1 MLQSTLYERI
11 RGWILP
17 KLEQHLASD
26 LSYHSVLHTIDV
38 ETQAIRIA
46 HTEGITDTEEL
57 LLLKLACLYH
67 DSGFLFTYKEHESA
81 GCRLVREEL
90 PGFGLTNIQINM
102 ICGMIMATKI
112 PQTPH
117 TKLEEIICDADLD
130 YLGREDFFPIAHTLF
145 LEWKSRF
152 FIVEEN
158 EWNHVQFNFFKLH
171 HYFTTTN
178 KTLRGPLKLKH
189 FKMIEDQLVAE

>member
-1 MLQSTLYERI
+1 MLQTILYDRI

-17 KLEQHLASD
+17 KLEQNLDAD
-26 LSYHSVLHTIDV
+26 LTYHSVHHTIDV

-46 HTEGITDTEEL
+46 AAEGITDTEEL
-57 LLLKLACLYH
+57 LLLKIACLYH
-67 DSGFLFTYKEHESA
+67 DSGFLFTYKEHEAA

-90 PGFGLTNIQINM
+90 PGFGMTNTQIDR

-117 TKLEEIICDADLD
+117 NKLEEIICDADLD
-130 YLGREDFFPIAHTLF
+130 YLGREDFFPIAQTLF
-145 LEWKSRF
+145 SEWKSRF

-158 EWNHVQFNFFKLH
+158 EWNQVQFNFFKLH
-171 HYFTTTN
+171 HYFTSTN
-178 KTLRGPLKLKH
+178 KSLRGPLKLKH
-189 FKMIEDQLVAE
+189 YKMIEDRLIAE

>member
-1 MLQSTLYERI
+1 MLQPTLYDRVRERI
-11 RGWILP
+11 LA
-17 KLEQHLASD
+17 KLEKSLGRD
-26 LSYHSVLHTIDV
+26 LSYHSVTHTIDV

-46 HTEGITDTEEL
+46 AAEEITDIEEL

-67 DSGFLFTYKEHESA
+67 DSGFLFTYKEHEAA

-90 PGFGLTNIQINM
+90 PGFGLTNLQIDR

-112 PQTPH
+112 PQTPYN
-117 TKLEEIICDADLD
+117 KLEEVICDADLD
-130 YLGREDFFPIAHTLF
+130 YLGREDFFPIAQTLF

-171 HYFTTTN
+171 HYFTSTN
-178 KTLRGPLKLKH
+178 KLLRGPLKQQH
-189 FKMIEDQLVAE
+189 FKIIEDRLVAN

>member
-1 MLQSTLYERI
+1 MLQQTIYDNI

-17 KLEQHLASD
+17 RLKQSLASD
-26 LSYHSVLHTIDV
+26 LTYHSVNHSIDV
-38 ETQAIRIA
+38 ETQALRIA
-46 HTEGITDTEEL
+46 VQEAVTDAESIF
-57 LLLKLACLYH
+57 LLKIACLYH
-67 DSGFLFTYKEHESA
+67 DSGFLFTYKEHEAA

-90 PGFGLTNIQINM
+90 PGFGLNDQQIDQ

-117 TKLEEIICDADLD
+117 NKLEEIICDADLD
-130 YLGREDFFPIAHTLF
+130 YLGRDDFFPIAHTLF

-158 EWNHVQFNFFKLH
+158 EWNHVQYNFFKLH
-171 HYFTTTN
+171 HYFTASN
-178 KTLRGPLKLKH
+178 KALRGPLKLKH
-189 FKMIEDQLVAE
+189 FKIIEDKLIAE